1 MCRLLYSLLVSLSE
15 TDSIIP
21 YPSYTCQHYSQPLEN
36 HLFNHQ
42 LEQSINSQS
51 YRSITYCLYNHA
63 MYIQGPGCQKYFSVM
78 PPAATTFLPP
88 EDPKP
93 RWYSNTMAL
102 PSCPC
107 ASMYPQ
113 MPCRCYNLEQ
123 VSVFQIN
130 EKKKKKKKNYWTG
143 TIMQTNEIMDQ
154 LGPKKNEAL
163 PDGNMAQVT
172 ELTPP

>member
-1 MCRLLYSLLVSLSE
+1 
-15 TDSIIP
+15 
-21 YPSYTCQHYSQPLEN
+21 
-36 HLFNHQ
+36 
-42 LEQSINSQS
+42 
-51 YRSITYCLYNHA
+51 
-63 MYIQGPGCQKYFSVM
+63 
-78 PPAATTFLPP
+78 
-88 EDPKP
+88 
-93 RWYSNTMAL
+93 
-102 PSCPC
+102 
-107 ASMYPQ
+107 MYPQ

>member
-1 MCRLLYSLLVSLSE
+1 MWRKPFASAQLPVMCRLLCSLLMSLAV
-15 TDSIIP
+15 TDGAFPHLSC
-21 YPSYTCQHYSQPLEN
+21 TCQHYSQPLEN
-36 HLFNHQ
+36 RLLNHQ
-42 LEQSINSQS
+42 LKQCIDSQS

-107 ASMYPQ
+107 ASVHPPHATQ
-113 MPCRCYNLEQ
+113 MLQPRTGVCLSNKWKNLLDRD
-123 VSVFQIN
+123 N
-130 EKKKKKKKNYWTG
+130 NADKRNH
-143 TIMQTNEIMDQ
+143 
-154 LGPKKNEAL
+154 GPTW
-163 PDGNMAQVT
+163 P
-172 ELTPP
+172 

>member
-1 MCRLLYSLLVSLSE
+1 MCRLLYRLLVSLSE
-15 TDSIIP
+15 TDGVIP
-21 YPSYTCQHYSQPLEN
+21 YPSYTCQHYSQHLEN
-36 HLFNHQ
+36 HLLNHQ
-42 LEQSINSQS
+42 IERCIDSQS

-78 PPAATTFLPP
+78 LPAATTFLPP

-93 RWYSNTMAL
+93 RRYSNTMAL

-130 EKKKKKKKNYWTG
+130 EKKKKDYWTG

-154 LGPKKNEAL
+154 LGPKKL
-163 PDGNMAQVT
+163 TLCLMAVWPRLQS
-172 ELTPP
+172 